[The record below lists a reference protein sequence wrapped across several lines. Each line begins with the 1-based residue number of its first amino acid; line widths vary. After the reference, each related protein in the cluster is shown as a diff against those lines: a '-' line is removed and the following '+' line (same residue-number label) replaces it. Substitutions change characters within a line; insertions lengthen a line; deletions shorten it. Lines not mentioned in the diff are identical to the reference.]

1 MSFVEVNTSF
11 NAHVVKQRAVKHLNE
26 VDGFGFRVGRWY
38 QKGRAHRLYLGVS
51 SDGLFILYERR
62 ADISRQII
70 NGVQLSEGVEWFDR
84 ATLVK

>member
-11 NAHVVKQRAVKHLNE
+11 NAHVVKQRAAKHLNE
-26 VDGFGFRVGRWY
+26 IDGFGFKVGRWY
-38 QKGRAHRLYLGVS
+38 QKGRARRLYLGVS

-70 NGVQLSEGVEWFDR
+70 NGVQLPEGVEWFDR
-84 ATLVK
+84 ATLIK